1 MKNSGPLLNTFDLSA
16 IQKPTSLVNIK
27 DFSFI
32 ASYNW
37 SISDDPVIFVPGCP
51 ARWSLPSLPYQVE
64 KDSGQVFID
73 QNSHRSPSASFDP
86 LFKALLT
93 MNPNLNMKPIGLTTD
108 RNSLRKLLQFVSGKV
123 TKSWRIDVDIIED
136 AMFFTRWEESQVM
149 LITGARDSGYGHG
162 FEKAFLSFDADLQES
177 SGHHRIVRY
186 NLGGIDCLVR
196 FEVDGYISDDD
207 GFSSGKQD
215 TAVDE
220 LGQGLSCLHIQN
232 STDAA
237 EVKMPPTTEVRV
249 IQRGGLVN
257 NDTIAELK
265 SLSTAAHLKMQ
276 EYIPQLWIS
285 QTRHLFVCRHK
296 EGLMEMEPQR
306 VDITEQFPD
315 WESRNQQHLRTLV
328 GLISEIKKVVKR
340 AKGGKC
346 MLVLKME
353 EKPRVLR
360 VYQRNGK
367 ALFLPKGT
375 REKYWGIGN

>member
-1 MKNSGPLLNTFDLSA
+1 
-16 IQKPTSLVNIK
+16 
-27 DFSFI
+27 
-32 ASYNW
+32 
-37 SISDDPVIFVPGCP
+37 
-51 ARWSLPSLPYQVE
+51 
-64 KDSGQVFID
+64 
-73 QNSHRSPSASFDP
+73 
-86 LFKALLT
+86 
-93 MNPNLNMKPIGLTTD
+93 MNPNINMKPIGLTTD

-136 AMFFTRWEESQVM
+136 TMFFTRWEESQVM

-232 STDAA
+232 SADAA

-265 SLSTAAHLKMQ
+265 SRSTAAHLKMQ

-306 VDITEQFPD
+306 VDMTEQFPD
-315 WESRNQQHLRTLV
+315 WESRNQQYLRTLV